1 VKFAGN
7 FKIFNLAELDF
18 TAKKFPER
26 EIINTAGAVTP
37 N

>member
-18 TAKKFPER
+18 TAKKILEG
-26 EIINTAGAVTP
+26 EIINTGGAVTP